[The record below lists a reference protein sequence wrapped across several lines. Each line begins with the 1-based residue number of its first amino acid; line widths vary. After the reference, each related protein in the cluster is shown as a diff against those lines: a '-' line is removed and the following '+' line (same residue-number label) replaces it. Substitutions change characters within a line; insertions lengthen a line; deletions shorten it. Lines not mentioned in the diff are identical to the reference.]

1 VAFNEPPFRQAD
13 SDQIAPDVLIFI
25 NGDDKLVDTDG
36 NTFDIRND
44 ITSVNTSLDVESV
57 PGTAGFTITLPDHI
71 VQRFTAERTFKETKR
86 KFIFRNLKL
95 MSEVEIYFKGRF
107 PKERD
112 DGSLEYPYY
121 PSFWGIIT
129 NIVENYNDGVNTIQV
144 SCADILRWWQITNV
158 TINPSAVANNDEY
171 LNSIGLAN
179 SDKLDYLNGKTVI
192 NDQGERVSIY
202 GNIYAGKNIPEII
215 LSLARIS
222 LKDMTPFRNALDAQF
237 GTTDKIG
244 AELTREAVEDIIN
257 YWAKRFEK
265 IGRNLRI
272 FGFEQNDDG
281 TLEIVENDFLK
292 TMPFPL
298 EAGAPPTLDSSIR
311 SKLDIANEVKDFVNH
326 EFFLDVNGEIIF
338 KPPFYNMNVITNR
351 NSVIRDLDIIGTAF
365 NQSEAEVITRVDVTG
380 TWTEAY
386 NNGREVIKGI
396 VIDQNLAK
404 QFGLR
409 VHLRDVR
416 HLHTKEQCF
425 NYAAGE
431 LCRLNALARQGTI
444 SIMGRPELRLGYP
457 IYIPSQD
464 AFYYVKGISH
474 SFTFGGTFTTDL
486 TLVAE
491 RRRKIDANGN
501 PIENEIFRSV
511 GEVTNATITEQGKS
525 LIDEIENETN
535 FISRLKDVCVPSKR
549 KEFEAV
555 EANFIDQYESLEST
569 KQGDWKSL
577 KGISLGDTFDPKIEY
592 KVTDGEGF
600 ELIPF
605 FNHGLGLKFTDDST
619 INERPETIL
628 QDETRTAAEK
638 ATNLTPQETRL
649 TVNPNNVAL
658 TLNDSDSSMLNLF
671 DNRSITKASK
681 AQSLDPTK

>member
-1 VAFNEPPFRQAD
+1 
-13 SDQIAPDVLIFI
+13 
-25 NGDDKLVDTDG
+25 
-36 NTFDIRND
+36 
-44 ITSVNTSLDVESV
+44 
-57 PGTAGFTITLPDHI
+57 
-71 VQRFTAERTFKETKR
+71 
-86 KFIFRNLKL
+86 
-95 MSEVEIYFKGRF
+95 
-107 PKERD
+107 
-112 DGSLEYPYY
+112 
-121 PSFWGIIT
+121 
-129 NIVENYNDGVNTIQV
+129 
-144 SCADILRWWQITNV
+144 
-158 TINPSAVANNDEY
+158 
-171 LNSIGLAN
+171 
-179 SDKLDYLNGKTVI
+179 
-192 NDQGERVSIY
+192 
-202 GNIYAGKNIPEII
+202 
-215 LSLARIS
+215 
-222 LKDMTPFRNALDAQF
+222 
-237 GTTDKIG
+237 
-244 AELTREAVEDIIN
+244 
-257 YWAKRFEK
+257 
-265 IGRNLRI
+265 
-272 FGFEQNDDG
+272 
-281 TLEIVENDFLK
+281 
-292 TMPFPL
+292 
-298 EAGAPPTLDSSIR
+298 
-311 SKLDIANEVKDFVNH
+311 
-326 EFFLDVNGEIIF
+326 
-338 KPPFYNMNVITNR
+338 MNVITNR

-486 TLVAE
+486 PLVAE

>member
-1 VAFNEPPFRQAD
+1 MAFNEPPFRQAD